1 MYKCLECKFSNFLPK
16 TTINTEKICENINS
30 TDSNTFCNS
39 MMSCTS
45 QYILVNHGKKKLIKP
60 QQKDK
65 ISPN

>member
-1 MYKCLECKFSNFLPK
+1 MATFSAIKQLFVKNCDVMYKCLECKFSNFLPK

-45 QYILVNHGKKKLIKP
+45 
-60 QQKDK
+60 
-65 ISPN
+65 

>member
-45 QYILVNHGKKKLIKP
+45 
-60 QQKDK
+60 
-65 ISPN
+65 